1 MSTKMEKNV
10 AVTIMTIISIRSP
23 LTAPPVTMMNSFHVR
38 VQCAIQQVYI
48 LLAVSLI
55 IIERHIFKFNKMI
68 YLAVAKFN
76 DSCGSGKPL
85 VIDSGLESGE
95 LTSPD
100 YPSKYSPSL
109 DCEWLINVDEGFG
122 VQISFTF
129 FDLERK

>member
-1 MSTKMEKNV
+1 
-10 AVTIMTIISIRSP
+10 
-23 LTAPPVTMMNSFHVR
+23 
-38 VQCAIQQVYI
+38 
-48 LLAVSLI
+48 
-55 IIERHIFKFNKMI
+55 MI
-68 YLAVAKFN
+68 YLEVAKFN

-85 VIDSGLESGE
+85 VLDSGLESGE